1 MAHGRQF
8 IGVGHAHDHVRCPG
22 KSPHVSEARINPTYR
37 ATVDYVHES
46 LNVRVR

>member
-8 IGVGHAHDHVRCPG
+8 MGGCHAHDHVGCPG
-22 KSPHVSEARINPTYR
+22 KSLHVSEARIDTTYR

>member
-8 IGVGHAHDHVRCPG
+8 VGVGHAHDHVGCPG
-22 KSPHVSEARINPTYR
+22 KSPRVSEARIDPTYQ

-46 LNVRVR
+46 LNVGVR